1 MKATN
6 FNFVLGGRMYVAGLC
21 QPIYPSIYIVKNTTY
36 LYGYSSYPWS
46 ETLEG
51 FFIFERYN
59 N

>member
-1 MKATN
+1 
-6 FNFVLGGRMYVAGLC
+6 MYVAGLC